1 MDANYL
7 EFDEKSA
14 MEIITATRWIVL
26 LLFWACCGFDSCR
39 VVVGADETQST
50 RDDVQFC
57 PYFKNRGP
65 SKQENLRNCS
75 WYKENSC
82 CHDEEI
88 EFAFRQLT
96 PLAGASSDC
105 GQYMNYLYCYICAPN
120 QNSFFKD
127 FSLTVC
133 EEFCDR
139 IYSACKNAVLKGRKI
154 KHMYQSGKEFCKA
167 RRFETEKEA
176 DGRCFTFDSQ
186 SGTKSTSQKFIVN
199 NVPLTVLG
207 MFTIFAK
214 YYVLF

>member
-1 MDANYL
+1 M
-7 EFDEKSA
+7 K
-14 MEIITATRWIVL
+14 IITATRSVVL
-26 LLFWACCGFDSCR
+26 LLFWACCGLDIWR
-39 VVVGADETQST
+39 VVVGADDTVST
-50 RDDVQFC
+50 RSDVQFC

-105 GQYMNYLYCYICAPN
+105 AQYMNYLYCYICAPN

-127 FSLTVC
+127 FTLTVC

-139 IYSACKNAVLKGRKI
+139 IYSACKNAVLKGRKL
-154 KHMYQSGKEFCKA
+154 KYMYKSGKEFCIA
-167 RRFETEKEA
+167 RRFETDKEA
-176 DGRCFTFDSQ
+176 NGRCFTFDSQ
-186 SGTKSTSQKFIVN
+186 SGTKSTSQQISVN
-199 NVPLTVLG
+199 SVSLTVVV